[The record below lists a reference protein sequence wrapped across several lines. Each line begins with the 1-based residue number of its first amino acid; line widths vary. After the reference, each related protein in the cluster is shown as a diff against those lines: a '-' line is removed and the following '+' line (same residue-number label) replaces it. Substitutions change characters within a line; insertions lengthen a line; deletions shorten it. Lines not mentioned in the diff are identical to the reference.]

1 MITLT
6 MLCRE
11 VNNWFERSRY
21 SGLFKIT
28 NGSIDLNEL
37 VTDNSLQSG
46 QYFRIMGSV
55 FNDGVHQ
62 YPASDLTDETFT
74 GIVCPM
80 AVPADFIGLLNEIN
94 AWLEKYGNNDAV
106 NSPFASESFGGYSY
120 SKASSYAGSGT
131 GDSSD
136 PTTWMGHFKGKL
148 NKWRK
153 LR

>member
-6 MLCRE
+6 SLCRE

-21 SGLFKIT
+21 TGLFRIKD
-28 NGSIDLNEL
+28 GVIDLNEL
-37 VTDNSLQSG
+37 VMDNSLQDG

-62 YPASDLTDETFT
+62 YPTSDLTDETFT
-74 GIVCPM
+74 GTVLPM
-80 AVPADFIGLLNEIN
+80 AVPADFIGLLSEIN
-94 AWLEKYGNNDAV
+94 AWIDKYGSSDAV

-120 SKASSYAGSGT
+120 SKAGSGT
-131 GDSSD
+131 GDSND
-136 PTTWMGHFKGKL
+136 PASWTGHFKGKL